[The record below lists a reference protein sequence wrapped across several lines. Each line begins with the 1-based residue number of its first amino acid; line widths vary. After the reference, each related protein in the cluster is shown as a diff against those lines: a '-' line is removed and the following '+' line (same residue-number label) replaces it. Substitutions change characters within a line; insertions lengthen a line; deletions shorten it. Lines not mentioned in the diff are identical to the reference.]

1 MGATSVTGTGP
12 GIARGPDGKVAQH
25 KPENHCGCG
34 GCGDKEDEQPPKE
47 PIKRGCVVTHRSGGR
62 TTFRSGGSTGIRVC

>member
-34 GCGDKEDEQPPKE
+34 GCGDKEDEQPCGVLRDAAAFDVQFTDA
-47 PIKRGCVVTHRSGGR
+47 IHFFCQMAGHNFC
-62 TTFRSGGSTGIRVC
+62 